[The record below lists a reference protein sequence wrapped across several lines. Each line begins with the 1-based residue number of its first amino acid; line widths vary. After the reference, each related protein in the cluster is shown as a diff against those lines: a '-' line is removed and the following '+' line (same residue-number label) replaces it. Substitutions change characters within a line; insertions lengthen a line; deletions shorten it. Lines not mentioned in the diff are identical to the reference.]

1 MKGSWEIMLD
11 VFTII
16 REGRR
21 SFPELLIPFYLKE
34 KGRGFLTSL
43 SRMGGRLRR
52 RATPELL
59 WRLSLLL
66 FLLMGL
72 SMSYGRSQTTTTD
85 PTPSNSE
92 KTRPS
97 PSGPRQYQPHSH
109 GLEREVYGRIKIA
122 SLNESSPIIPSPLWD
137 RTLSLRGEQKL
148 HDPISSITKSSSH
161 LG

>member
-72 SMSYGRSQTTTTD
+72 SLSCGRSQTTTTD
-85 PTPSNSE
+85 PIPSNSE

-109 GLEREVYGRIKIA
+109 GLEREVYGQTKIA
-122 SLNESSPIIPSPLWD
+122 SLSESSPIIPSHSWGVMRNLNA
-137 RTLSLRGEQKL
+137 EQRW
-148 HDPISSITKSSSH
+148 HDPISSITK
-161 LG
+161 